1 MNGKSFAFECSAQ
14 TVKILFPICGM
25 LATTGVKEEEASYF
39 LSPTCLS
46 ILHMMA
52 DLEEVFVSKFL
63 RKLDT
68 DEATL
73 YNVFRLSETFTKY
86 MNDLKTPP
94 FDSFLGGLSEDNYGN
109 VKYEKF
115 DEKGNKNTIKLN
127 HQHQPSR
134 RSMSKIE
141 LINEES
147 KELKGRI
154 IANLIENVEDQS
166 QKGTIEEFASAF
178 DLSRKCDKATR
189 ISYIKELHLIYSN
202 KYLHELKEDFKDFH
216 VSIKYPSKIKCSES
230 KLIA

>member
-14 TVKILFPICGM
+14 TVKILFPICDM

-115 DEKGNKNTIKLN
+115 DENKNTIKLN

-154 IANLIENVEDQS
+154 ITNLIENVEDQS

-189 ISYIKELHLIYSN
+189 ISYTKELHLIYSN

>member
-1 MNGKSFAFECSAQ
+1 
-14 TVKILFPICGM
+14 M
-25 LATTGVKEEEASYF
+25 LAANGVKEEEASYF

-46 ILHMMA
+46 ILHMMV

-68 DEATL
+68 DKAKL
-73 YNVFRLSETFTKY
+73 FDVFRLSETFTKS
-86 MNDLKTPP
+86 MNDLKTAL

-115 DEKGNKNTIKLN
+115 DEKGNKNTITLN
-127 HQHQPSR
+127 HQHRPSQ

-154 IANLIENVEDQS
+154 IANLIENIEDQS
-166 QKGTIEEFASAF
+166 QKGMILEF
-178 DLSRKCDKATR
+178 ATR
-189 ISYIKELHLIYSN
+189 ISY
-202 KYLHELKEDFKDFH
+202 LKEFH
-216 VSIKYPSKIKCSES
+216 VIYGNEYFMN
-230 KLIA
+230 